1 MTNQNSVYVGT
12 LNGKPMRFY
21 QPQSDDDM
29 MPWVATDDL
38 VRAFGLPRDARRALN
53 RASFKFRTV
62 ARRVHTEC
70 GAEEQLLGFHA
81 VQGRARGLHSGG
93 GSRRGAELARIVC
106 TPGLGAR
113 QYPSPVDGMLP
124 KLPSAAATPVVAP
137 SSPAPGPVAPGPT
150 APGARPAM
158 TWHTRNGSG

>member
-21 QPQSDDDM
+21 PPQSDDDM

-38 VRAFGLPRDARRALN
+38 VRAFGLPRNARRALN

-62 ARRVHTEC
+62 ARPVHTEC

-81 VQGRARGLHSGG
+81 VQGLVLGAIELGQITPDVHAAYIREVVAAAERSSPELFA
-93 GSRRGAELARIVC
+93 RRG
-106 TPGLGAR
+106 
-113 QYPSPVDGMLP
+113 
-124 KLPSAAATPVVAP
+124 
-137 SSPAPGPVAPGPT
+137 
-150 APGARPAM
+150 
-158 TWHTRNGSG
+158 